1 MELVYLW
8 VDSYKNI
15 KNQGFNFSPR
25 FECEFDGENL
35 TITEKKEYVSIF
47 PDNINVTAIAGE
59 NGSGKSSLFEV
70 LTFLY
75 YQGVIVNR
83 EDKTFFLFC
92 KNNEFFIQCEN
103 YKNIPLKNKDLED
116 FLKIKNNTFINMN
129 KEFCA
134 RGEMPLIHFSNC
146 ISDITK
152 NYSLKALKNYDK
164 FYNGIQPIKPLMKS
178 ENSYDNFN
186 QKFQYIL
193 KKNTDFFNFIDE
205 TFIFDSYQCEIHLQ
219 EIEVSIVQY
228 DNKEFGEYISFQNK
242 KHLNYEELLYKMLII
257 LVIEMTMGKIHAS
270 KHDSLKPNTANAE
283 ILKTYIKENIED
295 KLINKLDNFDDSSL
309 KFALEICKQSLEKI
323 EESISEEIFD
333 INLFSAYS
341 QWEPK
346 KPMNNFHE
354 LMGDYEVPQ
363 SNTIFQSK
371 IFKIKDNYLE
381 TIYEN
386 ELLNFMMNHNIL
398 RCNFLNSKKNNC
410 HFLEFSSGE
419 KLFLNILTNFAY
431 TLFRL
436 SDNYC
441 GVMLFDEI
449 ELSFHPNWQKRLLKS
464 FIHIQDEISKSKKLY
479 LHLIFTSHSPFILS
493 DLPKENVIFLEN
505 GKQVNPD
512 IKQTFGA
519 NIHTL
524 LSNGFFMSDG
534 LMGEFAKSKINE
546 IKDFYEKVK
555 KSKNPK
561 KTYLKKYNDKKKDF
575 ENIQKIIGELFLQ
588 TIIKNYL
595 DELEEIFDDKTYKNR
610 KKEELLKQFSKEELQ
625 KYLDQKND

>member
-8 VDSYKNI
+8 IEKYKNI
-15 KNQGFNFSPR
+15 EKQGFNFSPR
-25 FECEFDGENL
+25 FRCEYDEEKNEL
-35 TITEKKEYVSIF
+35 TINENKDYVSIF
-47 PDNINVTAIAGE
+47 PDNINITAIVGE

-83 EDKTFFLFC
+83 EDKTFFLFY

-103 YKNIPLKNKDLED
+103 YKNIPLKNKDLEN
-116 FLKIKNNTFINMN
+116 FIKIKNNTSIATC
-129 KEFCA
+129 KKFCD
-134 RGEMPLIHFSNC
+134 RGKMPLIHFSNC
-146 ISDITK
+146 ISDITN
-152 NYSLKALKNYDK
+152 NYRLKALKNYDK
-164 FYNGIQPIKPLMKS
+164 FYNGIQPTKPLMKS

-193 KKNTDFFNFIDE
+193 KNNAKFFNFIDE
-205 TFIFDSYQCEIHLQ
+205 TFIFDSYQCEIQFQ

-228 DNKEFGEYISFQNK
+228 DNKEFGEYISFQKK
-242 KHLNYEELLYKMLII
+242 KHLNDKELLLKILIV
-257 LVIEMTMGKIHAS
+257 LAIEMTIGKIYNS
-270 KHDSLKPNTANAE
+270 RHDSLKPNTANAE
-283 ILKTYIKENIED
+283 ILKTYIKDNIED
-295 KLINKLDNFDDSSL
+295 KLINKIDNFDDSSL
-309 KFALEICKQSLEKI
+309 KFTLEICKQSLEKI

-333 INLFSAYS
+333 INLFSTYS
-341 QWEPK
+341 QWEPI

-354 LMGDYEVPQ
+354 LLGNYEVPQ
-363 SNTIFQSK
+363 SNTIFQSN
-371 IFKIKDNYLE
+371 IFKMEDNYLE
-381 TIYEN
+381 TIYSN

-410 HFLEFSSGE
+410 HFLELSSGE

-436 SDNYC
+436 PDDYYS
-441 GVMLFDEI
+441 VMLFDEI

-464 FIHIQDEISKSKKLY
+464 FIHIQDEISKSKLLH

-505 GKQVNPD
+505 GEQVNPD

-524 LSNGFFMSDG
+524 LSHGFFIKDG
-534 LMGEFAKSKINE
+534 LMGEFAKNKISKILNFLNGKNKFIDTPINQ
-546 IKDFYEKVK
+546 IKPIIE
-555 KSKNPK
+555 
-561 KTYLKKYNDKKKDF
+561 
-575 ENIQKIIGELFLQ
+575 IIGEDFLREKLLKMYNEKFPPSKKER
-588 TIIKNYL
+588 IK
-595 DELEEIFDDKTYKNR
+595 EL
-610 KKEELLKQFSKEELQ
+610 KEELERLENDKSKI
-625 KYLDQKND
+625 